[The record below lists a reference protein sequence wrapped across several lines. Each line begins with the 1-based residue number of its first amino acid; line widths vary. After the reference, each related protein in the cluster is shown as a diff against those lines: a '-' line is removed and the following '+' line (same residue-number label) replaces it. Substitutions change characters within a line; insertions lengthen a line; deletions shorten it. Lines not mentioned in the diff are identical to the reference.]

1 MVGSEEKSGVSRKRK
16 LSQTDVSHP
25 VIDKPRKKPI
35 ACRPCHARKIK
46 CSFEQP
52 CANCLQSKSPD
63 DCVYPTR
70 DHKVTV
76 TQSYIE
82 KLVEENRLLRQ
93 GRPSGDGQNENTE
106 NGTILSRESSQPVL
120 ETSEARNP
128 LLDDRSWFFPLGNDK
143 MPIHIGEAADAA
155 FATRFR
161 QALVANPAE
170 VEHIPRTHYVS
181 DMKLIRLAEDDVPWP
196 PLAQARL
203 LIKVALDTVGSC
215 YHCLRRSELYSGL
228 KQRYRNLQGPKNIFD
243 YKLWALFALG
253 EAYSSR
259 TQSMSEDTFPGL
271 LYFARASRMFRGA
284 RERPQIEII
293 EVLLLLVGLHVLA
306 IPHSLHIHTVSLF
319 PPHQSS
325 TQRILLCKLCCPLS
339 NNHGSSSKYP

>member
-1 MVGSEEKSGVSRKRK
+1 MATGEEKPETPRKRK
-16 LSQTDVSHP
+16 LSQTDLP
-25 VIDKPRKKPI
+25 VPLIDKPRKKPI

-46 CSFEQP
+46 CSFGQP
-52 CANCLQSKSPD
+52 CTNCQQSKSPG

-70 DHKVTV
+70 DHKITV

-82 KLVEENRLLRQ
+82 KLVEENRLLKKGHQ
-93 GRPSGDGQNENTE
+93 PTDKQTE
-106 NGTILSRESSQPVL
+106 NAENETEPSRENSQPVL

-181 DMKLIRLAEDDVPWP
+181 DMKLIRLAEEDVPWP

-203 LIKVALDTVGSC
+203 LIKVALDTVGTC
-215 YHCLRRSELYSGL
+215 YHCVRRSEVYTGL
-228 KQRYRNLQGPKNIFD
+228 KQRYRNLQGAKNIFD

-259 TQSMSEDTFPGL
+259 TQSTSEDTFPGI

-293 EVLLLLVGLHVLA
+293 EVLLLLV
-306 IPHSLHIHTVSLF
+306 S
-319 PPHQSS
+319 
-325 TQRILLCKLCCPLS
+325 ILLPVDPAFC
-339 NNHGSSSKYP
+339 